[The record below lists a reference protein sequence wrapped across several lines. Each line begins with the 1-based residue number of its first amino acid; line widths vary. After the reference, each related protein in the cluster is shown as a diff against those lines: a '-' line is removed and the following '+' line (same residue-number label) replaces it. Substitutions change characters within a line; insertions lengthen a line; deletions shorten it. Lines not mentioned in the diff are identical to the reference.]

1 MHVQGC
7 LAHVNMSCMAILARY
22 NMIISDATTQD
33 LFFNFERISK
43 KNLNHLKIRYE
54 YHCLLSATP
63 PHCGCVNACMR
74 ACVHACMRAH
84 LGSHPGPC
92 RARQV
97 LYYRPT
103 LLSSTQH
110 FSTQ

>member
-43 KNLNHLKIRYE
+43 KSYNL
-54 YHCLLSATP
+54 
-63 PHCGCVNACMR
+63 
-74 ACVHACMRAH
+74 
-84 LGSHPGPC
+84 
-92 RARQV
+92 
-97 LYYRPT
+97 
-103 LLSSTQH
+103 
-110 FSTQ
+110 FF